1 MNGWGGKREGAGRP
15 LVGGVPRKPRPIR
28 ATDDEWKVIKAF
40 AEIAR
45 KDIEKAQK
53 LINTKQALHAT
64 AP

>member
-28 ATDDEWKVIKAF
+28 ATDEEWDVIKAF

-45 KDIEKAQK
+45 QDIEKARDLVK
-53 LINTKQALHAT
+53 TE
-64 AP
+64 

>member
-28 ATDDEWKVIKAF
+28 ATDEEWDVIKAF

-45 KDIEKAQK
+45 QDIDKARK
-53 LINTKQALHAT
+53 LVKAE
-64 AP
+64 